1 MKTTSSKPKKL
12 RLATQTLRHLSPT
25 TLNDVAGGAL
35 FSLMRCKTVSCFLN
49 DTCTSLQ
56 CF

>member
-1 MKTTSSKPKKL
+1 MKTTSNKPKKL
-12 RLATQTLRHLSPT
+12 RLATQTLRHLGPT

-35 FSLMRCKTVSCFLN
+35 FSLMRCQTVSCFLN
-49 DTCTSLQ
+49 DTCGSLQ